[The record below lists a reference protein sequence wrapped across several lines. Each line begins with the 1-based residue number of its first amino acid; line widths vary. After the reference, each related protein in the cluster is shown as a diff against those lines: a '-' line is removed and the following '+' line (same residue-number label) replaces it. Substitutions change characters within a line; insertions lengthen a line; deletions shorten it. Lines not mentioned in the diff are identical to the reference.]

1 MKAGV
6 VSRTDKPEALA
17 ISREIVEHLESRGIA
32 VHIETDTALAVEM
45 PNKNVDLVE
54 MDVDFVVTVG
64 GDGTILRTAMLMNEP
79 DTPII
84 GVNMGSRGFLTEVF
98 PEDVAHS
105 LDRVIGGDYY
115 LEECMKLSSRSLNA
129 KSAFPDSLNEVLIA
143 SSLPSKTLDMRLIID
158 GERIMDIQADG
169 VMVSTPTGSTAYNLS
184 ARGSILS
191 PDIDAMIL
199 TAICPYSYFSSI
211 VVPASSHV
219 TVELLK
225 PKVNALVIID
235 GREYTALKP
244 LSSVEVWKSS
254 HKARF
259 IRFKS
264 FYSRLERRLVIW
276 KVSDGQTS
284 PKE

>member
-1 MKAGV
+1 LRAGV
-6 VSRTDKPEALA
+6 VSRTDKPKALA
-17 ISREIVEHLESRGIA
+17 SAREIVEHLELKGIA
-32 VHIETDTALAVEM
+32 VQLETDTALAMEM

-54 MDVDFVVTVG
+54 MDVDFMVTVG

-79 DTPII
+79 GTPII

-98 PEDVAHS
+98 PEYVAHA
-105 LDRVIGGDYY
+105 LDRVVKGDYY
-115 LEECMKLSSRSLNA
+115 LEECMKLSSRSLNTER
-129 KSAFPDSLNEVLIA
+129 AFSDSLNEVLIA
-143 SSLPSKTLDMRLIID
+143 SSLPSKTLDMRLSVD
-158 GERIMDIQADG
+158 GEHIMDIQADG
-169 VMVSTPTGSTAYNLS
+169 AMVSTPTGSTAYNLS

-191 PDIDAMIL
+191 PDVDAMIL

-264 FYSRLERRLVIW
+264 FYSRLERRLVIR
-276 KVSDGQTS
+276 KLNEGSDIS
-284 PKE
+284 K